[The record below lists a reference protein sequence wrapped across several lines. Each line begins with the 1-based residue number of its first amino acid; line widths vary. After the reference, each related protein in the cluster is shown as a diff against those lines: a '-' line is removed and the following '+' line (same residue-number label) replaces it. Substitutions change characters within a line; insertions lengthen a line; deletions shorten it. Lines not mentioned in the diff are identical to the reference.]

1 MKKLVAL
8 GLLGALVA
16 FAGTAL
22 ADGGTLQDR
31 ELQKLFE
38 FSAQAAPSAGSVVPA
53 AEIYG
58 LLDQEV
64 RELMQW
70 SAQAADADQATLTA
84 GPGARPTR
92 EIPSVLEYRGSDI
105 K

>member
-1 MKKLVAL
+1 MPYGAWRWQVMKRLIVLAL
-8 GLLGALVA
+8 LAVTVA

-38 FSAQAAPSAGSVVPA
+38 
-53 AEIYG
+53 
-58 LLDQEV
+58 
-64 RELMQW
+64 W
-70 SAQAADADQATLTA
+70 SAQAVEAAKQKAQIA
-84 GPGARPTR
+84 GPAAQPTR
-92 EIPSVLEYRGSDI
+92 EIPPVMEHRGSQI

>member
-1 MKKLVAL
+1 MKKLIAL

-38 FSAQAAPSAGSVVPA
+38 FSAQAAPSAGPVVPA

-70 SAQAADADQATLTA
+70 SAQAADQATLTA
-84 GPGARPTR
+84 GPGARPTK
-92 EIPSVLEYRGSDI
+92 PVPPYMEYQGLDSN
-105 K
+105 

>member
-8 GLLGALVA
+8 GLLVAMAA
-16 FAGTAL
+16 FAGTAF

-38 FSAQAAPSAGSVVPA
+38 FSAQAPQSAGPVAPA

-58 LLDQEV
+58 LFDQRV
-64 RELMQW
+64 QGLMEW
-70 SAQAADADQATLTA
+70 SAQAADQRTLTA
-84 GPGARPTR
+84 GPGVGPSRG
-92 EIPSVLEYRGSDI
+92 IPPVLEYQGSGI

>member
-1 MKKLVAL
+1 MKKLVAF
-8 GLLGALVA
+8 GLLVATVA
-16 FAGTAL
+16 FAGTAF

-38 FSAQAAPSAGSVVPA
+38 FSAQAPQAAGPVAPA

-58 LLDQEV
+58 LLDQTV
-64 RELMQW
+64 RELMEW
-70 SAQAADADQATLTA
+70 SAQATDQVTLTA
-84 GPGARPTR
+84 GPGAGPTKLVA
-92 EIPSVLEYRGSDI
+92 PVLEYRGSDI